1 MNRAQIKAETCCPT
15 SAMKFIP
22 CFLAAAGL
30 LAGCSTQRFVASY
43 TIDPKPPHVQYRD
56 LQPVANPQQVALIFD
71 VQTENGVF
79 PQATAK
85 LGPKLARVIEDSGLF
100 AGIARVP
107 SATTAKL
114 QITLRDLGDNP
125 KNFPPSLTKNMPHSE
140 AAVVY
145 LFSASF
151 QASGQS
157 PVSKNYHHAI
167 HVLNSKSGWID
178 DQPPMTGSQATS
190 AMLEQLTLTFLRD
203 LQREGKL

>member
-1 MNRAQIKAETCCPT
+1 
-15 SAMKFIP
+15 MKFNLVFP
-22 CFLAAAGL
+22 LSVVAGL

-43 TIDPKPPHVQYRD
+43 AVDPKPPRIDYSD
-56 LQPVANPQQVALIFD
+56 LKPVSDPKQVALVFD
-71 VQTENGVF
+71 VQNEKGQF
-79 PQATAK
+79 PQATTQ
-85 LGPKLARVIEDSGLF
+85 LGPKLARVIEHSRLF
-100 AGIARVP
+100 AGIAKVP

-114 QITLRDLGDNP
+114 QVTLREMAILSGDDP
-125 KNFPPSLTKNMPHSE
+125 KKFPAALTSNMPNSE

-157 PVSKNYHHAI
+157 PVSKVYHHAI

-178 DQPPMTGSQATS
+178 NQPPMTASQATS
-190 AMLEQLTLTFLRD
+190 AMLEQLTLSFLYD

>member
-1 MNRAQIKAETCCPT
+1 
-15 SAMKFIP
+15 MKFIHLLP
-22 CFLAAAGL
+22 ALAAAGL
-30 LAGCSTQRFVASY
+30 FTGCSALVASY
-43 TIDPKPPHVQYRD
+43 TIDPKPPHVEYRD
-56 LQPVANPQQVALIFD
+56 LQPVANRQQVALVFD

-79 PQATAK
+79 PEATAK

-100 AGIARVP
+100 SGIARVP

-157 PVSKNYHHAI
+157 PISKNYHHAI

-178 DQPPMTGSQATS
+178 DQPPMTASQATS
-190 AMLEQLTLTFLRD
+190 AMLEQLTLSFLRD

>member
-1 MNRAQIKAETCCPT
+1 
-15 SAMKFIP
+15 MKFLH
-22 CFLAAAGL
+22 CFLVLAAAGL
-30 LAGCSTQRFVASY
+30 LAGCSTQRFIASY
-43 TIDPKPPHVQYRD
+43 TVDPKPPHIDYRD
-56 LQPVANPQQVALIFD
+56 LRPVIDPKKVALVFD
-71 VQTENGVF
+71 AQNEK
-79 PQATAK
+79 ATAK
-85 LGPKLARVIEDSGLF
+85 LGPKLARVIEDSRLF
-100 AGIARVP
+100 AGIAKVP

-114 QITLRDLGDNP
+114 QVTLREMAVLSGAEV
-125 KNFPPSLTKNMPHSE
+125 KKLPPGLTSNMTNSE

-178 DQPPMTGSQATS
+178 NQPPMTGDQATS
-190 AMLEQLTLTFLRD
+190 VMLEQLTLTFLRD

>member
-1 MNRAQIKAETCCPT
+1 
-15 SAMKFIP
+15 MKFIHR
-22 CFLAAAGL
+22 FLILAAAGL

-43 TIDPKPPHVQYRD
+43 AVDPKLPHVEFRD
-56 LQPVANPQQVALIFD
+56 LKPVANPQQVALVFD
-71 VQTENGVF
+71 VQTENGLF
-79 PQATAK
+79 PEATAK

-114 QITLRDLGDNP
+114 QITLRDMGDNP
-125 KNFPPSLTKNMPHSE
+125 RNFPPSLTKNMPHSE

-151 QASGQS
+151 QASGQT
-157 PVSKNYHHAI
+157 PVTKNYHHAI

-178 DQPPMTGSQATS
+178 DQPPMTATH
-190 AMLEQLTLTFLRD
+190 ARDVMLEQLTLTFLRD

>member
-1 MNRAQIKAETCCPT
+1 
-15 SAMKFIP
+15 MKFIHR
-22 CFLAAAGL
+22 FLILAAAGL

-43 TIDPKPPHVQYRD
+43 AVDPKLPHVEFRD
-56 LQPVANPQQVALIFD
+56 LKPVANPQQVALVFD
-71 VQTENGVF
+71 VQTENGLF
-79 PQATAK
+79 PEATAK

-107 SATTAKL
+107 SATAAKL
-114 QITLRDLGDNP
+114 QITLRDMGDNP
-125 KNFPPSLTKNMPHSE
+125 RNFPPSLTKNMPHSE

-151 QASGQS
+151 QASGQT
-157 PVSKNYHHAI
+157 PVTKNYHHAI

-178 DQPPMTGSQATS
+178 DQPPMTATH
-190 AMLEQLTLTFLRD
+190 ARDVMLEQLTLTFLRD

>member
-1 MNRAQIKAETCCPT
+1 MR
-15 SAMKFIP
+15 MKFIHLFP
-22 CFLAAAGL
+22 VLAAAGL
-30 LAGCSTQRFVASY
+30 FAGCSTQRFVASY
-43 TIDPKPPHVQYRD
+43 AVDPKPQHVEFRD
-56 LQPVANPQQVALIFD
+56 LKPVAKPQQVALVFD
-71 VQTENGVF
+71 VQTENGNF
-79 PQATAK
+79 PEATAK

-125 KNFPPSLTKNMPHSE
+125 RNFPPSLTKNMPHSE

-145 LFSASF
+145 MFSASF

-157 PVSKNYHHAI
+157 AVSKNYHHAI

-178 DQPPMTGSQATS
+178 DQPPMTATH
-190 AMLEQLTLTFLRD
+190 ARDVMLEQLTLTFLRD

>member
-1 MNRAQIKAETCCPT
+1 
-15 SAMKFIP
+15 MKFIHR
-22 CFLAAAGL
+22 FLILVAAGM

-43 TIDPKPPHVQYRD
+43 TVDPKPPHVEYRD
-56 LQPVANPQQVALIFD
+56 LKPVAEPQQVALVFD
-71 VQTENGVF
+71 VQNEKGLF
-79 PQATAK
+79 PEATAR
-85 LGPKLARVIEDSGLF
+85 LGPKLARVVEDSRLF
-100 AGIARVP
+100 SGIAKVP

-114 QITLRDLGDNP
+114 QVTLREMAVLSGDDP
-125 KNFPPSLTKNMPHSE
+125 KKFPPGLTSNMPNSE

-157 PVSKNYHHAI
+157 PVTKLYHHAI

-178 DQPPMTGSQATS
+178 NQPPMTASQATS
-190 AMLEQLTLTFLRD
+190 VMLEQLTLNFLRD

>member
-1 MNRAQIKAETCCPT
+1 
-15 SAMKFIP
+15 MKFIHR
-22 CFLAAAGL
+22 FLILAAAGL

-43 TIDPKPPHVQYRD
+43 AVDPKLPHVEFRD
-56 LQPVANPQQVALIFD
+56 LKPVANPQQVALVFD
-71 VQTENGVF
+71 VQTENGLF
-79 PQATAK
+79 PEATAK

-100 AGIARVP
+100 DGIARVP

-114 QITLRDLGDNP
+114 QITLRDMGDNP
-125 KNFPPSLTKNMPHSE
+125 RNFPPSLTKNMPHSE

-151 QASGQS
+151 QASGQT
-157 PVSKNYHHAI
+157 PVTKNYHHAI

-178 DQPPMTGSQATS
+178 DQPPMTATH
-190 AMLEQLTLTFLRD
+190 ARDVMLEQLTLTFLRD